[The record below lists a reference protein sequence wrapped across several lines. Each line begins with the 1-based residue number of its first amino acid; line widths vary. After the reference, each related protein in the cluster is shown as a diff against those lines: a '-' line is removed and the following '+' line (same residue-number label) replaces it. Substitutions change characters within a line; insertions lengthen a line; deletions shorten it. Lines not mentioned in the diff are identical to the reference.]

1 MRKWLKNNKHIK
13 VITRDRASAYAKVI
27 AEELPDAMQVADR
40 FHLHQNLLEAIKKAL
55 NHELP
60 ATIKIPHNDEPEESR
75 ETDKKIA
82 QDVDNSSNY
91 SEKRYKMICQ
101 IQQLLKEGCSYREIA
116 RRMGVGRNTIAK
128 YRTGEPRELSMY
140 GIHQSKLDIY
150 HDFILECLY
159 SGKSK
164 SKTVKAVYA
173 KGYTGSKSNAFDYL
187 VKIEQREGKAFE
199 LQPYIRTQ
207 TEIPILH
214 MSYNLPLLHML
225 QILYSYFHS

>member
-1 MRKWLKNNKHIK
+1 MVGYYYPLTTTYLFFFRLNYTSFTTRIWYIKHGRDGDALRKWLKNNKHIK

-128 YRTGEPRELSMY
+128 YRTGEPRELP
-140 GIHQSKLDIY
+140 
-150 HDFILECLY
+150 
-159 SGKSK
+159 
-164 SKTVKAVYA
+164 T
-173 KGYTGSKSNAFDYL
+173 
-187 VKIEQREGKAFE
+187 
-199 LQPYIRTQ
+199 PW
-207 TEIPILH
+207 
-214 MSYNLPLLHML
+214 
-225 QILYSYFHS
+225 